1 MGDASGAFVAALAH
15 LTEASFPFPKIWS
28 LYPAILGQAIP
39 SAFGRFRLAVTGHLV
54 RLEVKGL
61 SLAWDMKVVIRAN
74 ENLTGIK
81 EDFLEFLTDPNS
93 MWKAETD
100 YYQNQKMRFI

>member
-39 SAFGRFRLAVTGHLV
+39 SAFGRFRLAVTLIYV
-54 RLEVKGL
+54 IL
-61 SLAWDMKVVIRAN
+61 SHA
-74 ENLTGIK
+74 G
-81 EDFLEFLTDPNS
+81 
-93 MWKAETD
+93 
-100 YYQNQKMRFI
+100 

>member
-39 SAFGRFRLAVTGHLV
+39 SAFGRFRLAVTLYLELVLIITWSENKKHLSNYELINV
-54 RLEVKGL
+54 HYGKGL
-61 SLAWDMKVVIRAN
+61 LFTVVPGAGVEPARPVKV
-74 ENLTGIK
+74 EG
-81 EDFLEFLTDPNS
+81 F
-93 MWKAETD
+93 
-100 YYQNQKMRFI
+100 

>member
-39 SAFGRFRLAVTGHLV
+39 SAFGRFRLAVTTTPV
-54 RLEVKGL
+54 RGTCIGLKVYVDIIDKLGKMHDVIVYGELDPEV
-61 SLAWDMKVVIRAN
+61 
-74 ENLTGIK
+74 
-81 EDFLEFLTDPNS
+81 EF
-93 MWKAETD
+93 
-100 YYQNQKMRFI
+100 